1 MSYCTRGT
9 HNQAMDKYSGE
20 MISGQAQPVRTLT
33 VALVGNPNSGKTT
46 LSNSLTGAHDS
57 VGNYPR
63 VTVTSRVREIQHKGW
78 TFRLVD
84 LPGIYSLTSQ
94 SPEERVG
101 RDFIQDERPDIVLN
115 VLDASSLDRSLFL
128 TTQLIEM
135 GRPRI
140 YALNMADEMR
150 EKGHRVDK
158 QAMASM
164 LEGPVVEIVSTTGE
178 GMEALLDAIVTVA
191 EGDLKDRPLKV
202 RYDIHLE
209 DAIERV
215 QRLVVDLH
223 PGTYEAEQSRWMAI
237 KLLEGDDEILR
248 REGEH
253 DPLME
258 MVLRERS
265 DLANSHG
272 KDAAVMFADSRY
284 GFIHGFLSE
293 TRQIT
298 EESGKRLGLTRKLDS
313 ILLHPTM
320 GLPLLLCLMWL
331 MFETTFTVGAFPMGW
346 IEAGI
351 GGFSGIV
358 SSVLPDG
365 MLKELI
371 VDGII
376 AGVGGTIIFLPNI
389 VILFL
394 FLAFFSESGYLA
406 RTAFLLDRMMHMFG
420 LHGKAFIPLVM
431 GFGCNVPAIMA
442 TRTIESERSRL
453 IAILINPFVACSA
466 RLPVFVL
473 FAGAFFAQWAG
484 TVVFLMYMLSISVA
498 LGAAVFL
505 GRFVLRG
512 ETEPFVMELPPYRM
526 PSLRAVLFH
535 MWEKASDFLRKV
547 ASVILVGSIV
557 LWFMQA
563 FPKQV
568 DWSIDYDSRIA
579 SLQVQA
585 PNDVRDDAI
594 DTLQRQQAK
603 EHLEKSYL
611 GRTALAVA
619 PLFKPLGFS
628 WQDTV
633 AILTGV
639 VAKEVVVASYAV
651 IYAQGNGSAGLRDA
665 LAGTMTPLVA
675 VAFMA
680 FVLLY
685 APCLATIAVIRR
697 ETNSWRWAA
706 FSIVFS
712 MSLAWL
718 LAFSIITIGGL
729 IA

>member
-1 MSYCTRGT
+1 
-9 HNQAMDKYSGE
+9 MDKSC
-20 MISGQAQPVRTLT
+20 GQILIESTQQARTLT

-63 VTVTSRVREIQHKGW
+63 VTVSSRSRLIRHKGW
-78 TFRLVD
+78 TFKLVD

-115 VLDASSLDRSLFL
+115 VLDAGNLDRSLFL

-135 GRPRI
+135 GRPRV

-150 EKGHRVDK
+150 RKGHSIDK
-158 QAMASM
+158 DAMASM
-164 LEGPVVEIVSTTGE
+164 LEGPVVETVSTTGE
-178 GMEALLDAIVTVA
+178 GMNALLDAIVAVA
-191 EGDLKDRPLKV
+191 EGDLKNRPLKL
-202 RYDIHLE
+202 RYDSHLE
-209 DAIERV
+209 QSIDRV
-215 QRLVVDLH
+215 QRMVADLH
-223 PGTYEAEQSRWMAI
+223 PGGYEAEQSRWMAI

-253 DPLME
+253 DPLMD
-258 MVLRERS
+258 MVRRQQR
-265 DLANSHG
+265 DLVDTHG
-272 KDAAVMFADSRY
+272 KDAAIMFADTRY

-298 EESGKRLGLTRKLDS
+298 ADPARRLGLTRRLDS
-313 ILLHPTM
+313 IFLHRIL
-320 GLPLLLCLMWL
+320 GLPILLLLMWL
-331 MFETTFTVGAFPMGW
+331 MFETTFAVGAYPMGW
-346 IEAGI
+346 IQAGVGWFSDAL
-351 GGFSGIV
+351 GGIM
-358 SSVLPDG
+358 PDG
-365 MLKELI
+365 MVKALVI
-371 VDGII
+371 DGVI

-389 VILFL
+389 VMLFL
-394 FLAFFSESGYLA
+394 FLAFFSETGYLA
-406 RTAFLLDRMMHMFG
+406 RTAFLLDRVMHMFG

-442 TRTIESERSRL
+442 TRTIESDRARL
-453 IAILINPFVACSA
+453 IAILVNPFIACSA

-484 TVVFLMYMLSISVA
+484 TVVFLMYLLSISVA

-512 ETEPFVMELPPYRM
+512 GNEPFVMELPPYRL
-526 PSLRAVLFH
+526 PSPRAVLFH
-535 MWEKASDFLRKV
+535 MWEKAADFLRKV
-547 ASVILVGSIV
+547 AGVILVGSIV

-568 DWSIDYDSRIA
+568 EWSTDYDARIA
-579 SLQVQA
+579 SLEVQ
-585 PNDVRDDAI
+585 PPTTTRDAAI
-594 DTLQRQQAK
+594 NVLRRQQDK

-619 PLFKPLGFS
+619 PLFKPLGFN
-628 WQDTV
+628 WKDTV
-633 AILTGV
+633 AILTGI

-651 IYAQGNGSAGLRDA
+651 IYAQGDDATARSSSLRDT
-665 LAGTMTPLVA
+665 LAGTMSPLVA
-675 VAFMA
+675 FAFMA

-685 APCLATIAVIRR
+685 SPCLATIAVIRR
-697 ETNSWRWAA
+697 ETGGWRWAA

-718 LAFSIITIGGL
+718 LAFGIILVGG
-729 IA
+729 IVA